1 MIELRELKTSDM
13 FTMITILNKIGV
25 KEIKNLITPDNVQSL
40 TKKKDDNQDLTTVLG
55 FNLIMEVAGLILGNL
70 PACEQDVYRF
80 VSGLSGLKVQEIA
93 DLPPAEFA
101 DIVIRIIRKPEFMD
115 FFKVVSKSLLS

>member
-1 MIELRELKTSDM
+1 MIELREIKTSDM

-25 KEIKNLITPDNVQSL
+25 KEIKNLITPDKIQSL
-40 TKKKDDNQDLTTVLG
+40 TKKEDDQDLTTVLG

-101 DIVIRIIRKPEFMD
+101 DIVIRIIKKPEFMD
-115 FFKVVSKSLLS
+115 FFKVVSRSLSN